1 MFDQVESCRVILHG
15 KQDAFKER
23 LKSDNR
29 TPGISKRAKDISI
42 QGDAS
47 KSSGEPAVSAVSRN
61 QLEDVVGLVSRR
73 EVRGAVVQVVQLGCG
88 ALVCSSDVS

>member
-1 MFDQVESCRVILHG
+1 LQSDPSR

-29 TPGISKRAKDISI
+29 TSGISKRAKDISI

-61 QLEDVVGLVSRR
+61 QLEGVVGLVSRR

-88 ALVCSSDVS
+88 AWCVVQM